1 MSGHRGA
8 RGSRPL
14 ESGHR
19 TETERPGRPLSV
31 VMISRRSLPL
41 TPPSAARDLMSSPT
55 QPGSRLLRVIGLTG
69 YTTIGL
75 AVLAFLVSR

>member
-1 MSGHRGA
+1 
-8 RGSRPL
+8 
-14 ESGHR
+14 
-19 TETERPGRPLSV
+19 
-31 VMISRRSLPL
+31 
-41 TPPSAARDLMSSPT
+41 MSSPT